1 MKNMLRIVSLLLL
14 FSLHNCGP
22 TKGPNDNN
30 STAATSINSKND
42 VSKQMKEKGFSK
54 GTIAANKSEGC
65 PYILNVE
72 EYKDNLDPI
81 NLNAFFK
88 TEVPKQVWVKFS
100 SLRMPNRCDN
110 ARPVSITEIHTRN
123 E

>member
-1 MKNMLRIVSLLLL
+1 MKNMLKTACLLLL
-14 FSLHNCGP
+14 FSAYNCVP
-22 TKGPNDNN
+22 AKGVNPEG
-30 STAATSINSKND
+30 AATTKND
-42 VSKQMKEKGFSK
+42 IQISTSKEMIEKGFSK
-54 GTIAANKSEGC
+54 GTIVSSKSEGC

-81 NLNAFFK
+81 NLGDFYK

-100 SLRMPNRCDN
+100 NLRMASRCNN
-110 ARPVSITEIHTRN
+110 ARPVSITEINTRK